1 MAQVANCPQ
10 CEHELLVPEGT
21 VAGAWSRCPSCR
33 AFFKL
38 ADAKLRE
45 VSAIEIVDALTEPER
60 EVDEHEH
67 HEATQTV
74 DDISSRATWSGD
86 AEGDLDLELS
96 AFAKEFGRA
105 DLADTDD
112 SDEIE
117 SIMNDDLEGDELNI
131 DDDEVAKAIEP
142 ESTSKESPDDAAQR
156 IDAWFK
162 SAKTLSDLPPVT
174 EETLAAESSLGK
186 AKVDFLD
193 SKYLADDEIKSVKSA
208 AASSPAN
215 DATID
220 MGSDDLADLGLG
232 DDLQVNDSDD
242 ESENLPTWDD
252 SHHMDRLLAGLQNEP
267 QDEFVA
273 SGNDD
278 VKYDESDELMVE
290 ESEAEAPAA
299 ADEWAPAESMPTAS
313 PAAAPRPK
321 KSMVRMLLMTAL
333 GGVMAVPL
341 AGYALLWLGGPQ
353 ADFFGVANYLP
364 KAMLPGSFTKPQFA
378 AGPAVRPPAPET
390 PAEPST
396 ETAGQ
401 PENSPAEKQASFTE
415 PADAKKVETPTDNRY
430 ADTAAPEK
438 SAAEPAEFNAPPAA
452 PMKESAV
459 PAEPV
464 HISDAPSFKV
474 ADVAAALQ
482 MGKEAEANLVNGS
495 MSDGA
500 EVARAKGMSYAKL
513 ADLAQKAAF
522 VDAATAPEES
532 AKLEQEADGLFRS
545 VFASAHTREEVG
557 QIVPMWIESPKRTHG
572 GVFFAGSVVAHDAKG
587 SVSECSIDV
596 GSGKPMQVLIPAAV
610 GEQLKDT
617 ASPVVVVGSLVKD
630 PAKKVEGYTG
640 NAPQA
645 VFATKLIPLE

>member
-60 EVDEHEH
+60 EVDESEH
-67 HEATQTV
+67 YEATQTV
-74 DDISSRATWSGD
+74 ADISSMATWSGD

-96 AFAKEFGRA
+96 NFAKEFGQA
-105 DLADTDD
+105 DLADADE
-112 SDEIE
+112 SDEVE
-117 SIMNDDLEGDELNI
+117 SIMSNDLEVDELNI
-131 DDDEVAKAIEP
+131 DDVEVAEALEP

-162 SAKTLSDLPPVT
+162 SAKTLSDLPPIT

-208 AASSPAN
+208 PATSPAN

-220 MGSDDLADLGLG
+220 MGSDDLADLGL
-232 DDLQVNDSDD
+232 DDEIQINGSDD
-242 ESENLPTWDD
+242 ESVNLPTWDD
-252 SHHMDRLLAGLQNEP
+252 SHHMDRLLAGLQKEP
-267 QDEFVA
+267 RDEFIA
-273 SGNDD
+273 SAYDDAND
-278 VKYDESDELMVE
+278 DESDELMVE
-290 ESEAEAPAA
+290 ESEAEAPVAA
-299 ADEWAPAESMPTAS
+299 EEWAPAESMPIAS

-378 AGPAVRPPAPET
+378 AGPATRLPAPET
-390 PAEPST
+390 PVEPST
-396 ETAGQ
+396 DTPAQ
-401 PENSPAEKQASFTE
+401 PESTPAEKQASFTE
-415 PADAKKVETPTDNRY
+415 PADAKKVETPTDDLN
-430 ADTAAPEK
+430 AGAAAPEK
-438 SAAEPAEFNAPPAA
+438 PAAEPAEFNAPPAA
-452 PMKESAV
+452 PMKENVALS
-459 PAEPV
+459 EPV
-464 HISDAPSFKV
+464 KIQDAPSFKA
-474 ADVAAALQ
+474 ADLAAALQ

-500 EVARAKGMSYAKL
+500 EVARAKGTSYAKL

-522 VDAATAPEES
+522 VDANAEPEES

-557 QIVPMWIESPKRTHG
+557 QIVPMWIASPKRTHG

-587 SVSECSIDV
+587 TVSECSIDV
-596 GSGKPMQVLIPAAV
+596 GSGQPMPVLIPAAM
-610 GEQLKDT
+610 GAQLKGSN
-617 ASPVVVVGSLVKD
+617 SPVVVVGSLVED